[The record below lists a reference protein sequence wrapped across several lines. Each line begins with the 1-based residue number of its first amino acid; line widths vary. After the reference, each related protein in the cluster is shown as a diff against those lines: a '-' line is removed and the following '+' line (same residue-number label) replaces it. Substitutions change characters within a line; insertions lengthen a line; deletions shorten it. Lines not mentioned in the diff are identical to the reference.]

1 MEKLLANLDSENKT
15 KENFIKEETVS
26 VLHPNQADTF
36 CSLST
41 SNNNSVPFPRKTL
54 PKSSSKPC
62 ASVASSTST
71 NPARAQPCSTPP
83 ESPRSPFPPGPCS
96 PRTPPG
102 FPTSTARSQDASIN
116 NTDSFDDNNP
126 KPIPTIQAK
135 LKEVRDGGK
144 KLDYESLVELL
155 KKHPWEETNDTEYDD
170 LDNDT
175 YTDNYEDTSI
185 NEEDDELV
193 VNN

>member
-1 MEKLLANLDSENKT
+1 M
-15 KENFIKEETVS
+15 
-26 VLHPNQADTF
+26 
-36 CSLST
+36 
-41 SNNNSVPFPRKTL
+41 
-54 PKSSSKPC
+54 SSKL
-62 ASVASSTST
+62 TD
-71 NPARAQPCSTPP
+71 PARAHSCSTPP
-83 ESPRSPFPPGPCS
+83 LSPCSPFPPGPCS

-155 KKHPWEETNDTEYDD
+155 KKHPWEETKDAEYDD
-170 LDNDT
+170 FDYDT

-193 VNN
+193 VND

>member
-1 MEKLLANLDSENKT
+1 M
-15 KENFIKEETVS
+15 
-26 VLHPNQADTF
+26 
-36 CSLST
+36 
-41 SNNNSVPFPRKTL
+41 
-54 PKSSSKPC
+54 
-62 ASVASSTST
+62 SSTST
-71 NPARAQPCSTPP
+71 DPAIAQSCSTPP
-83 ESPRSPFPPGPCS
+83 KSPRSPFPPGPCS
-96 PRTPPG
+96 PRTPPS

-185 NEEDDELV
+185 NEEDDDPV
-193 VNN
+193 VNY